1 MFKNIRDLGFS
12 FTLLFLI
19 AVGIYWIMDQ
29 LQKDYLDQY
38 ISILGDKLVT
48 LVPESSEKRALNDLF
63 DQFRTKVENKEVS
76 PQQVEQIAAEIFNLS
91 NLSDSISLAEA
102 EELIRLPE
110 VPLIEEIPS
119 PESKEW
125 RDLESRLEN
134 IYKFE
139 QRVRLMPEV
148 RFQVDDKLNIL
159 VDKKVQY
166 TLEEAKNTQIIIEL
180 ENLKNND
187 AVIWMKS
194 LDSSLAKRKDE
205 LIKIR
210 KDEALAQKDKLR
222 EMREM
227 LVIKADSIKAVV
239 SLHLEMDSV
248 HVNMVPK
255 IDKIP
260 TPRN

>member
-1 MFKNIRDLGFS
+1 
-12 FTLLFLI
+12 
-19 AVGIYWIMDQ
+19 
-29 LQKDYLDQY
+29 
-38 ISILGDKLVT
+38 
-48 LVPESSEKRALNDLF
+48 
-63 DQFRTKVENKEVS
+63 
-76 PQQVEQIAAEIFNLS
+76 
-91 NLSDSISLAEA
+91 
-102 EELIRLPE
+102 
-110 VPLIEEIPS
+110 
-119 PESKEW
+119 
-125 RDLESRLEN
+125 
-134 IYKFE
+134 
-139 QRVRLMPEV
+139 
-148 RFQVDDKLNIL
+148 
-159 VDKKVQY
+159 
-166 TLEEAKNTQIIIEL
+166 
-180 ENLKNND
+180 
-187 AVIWMKS
+187 MKS